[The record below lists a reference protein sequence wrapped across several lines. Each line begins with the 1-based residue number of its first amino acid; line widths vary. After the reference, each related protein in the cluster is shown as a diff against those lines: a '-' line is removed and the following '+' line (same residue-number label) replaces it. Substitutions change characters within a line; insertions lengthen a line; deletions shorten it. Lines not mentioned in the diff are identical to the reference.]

1 MHRHRDVGIG
11 LGDVD
16 EVQIELSTVGVIRFD
31 GRDIL
36 ECQGWEDEV
45 DVSWDDQFDASGMND
60 EITAPF
66 VRDGEGER
74 GGQIGGHL
82 RSSTSRCDGNQ
93 DHLNI
98 HSRFVLLHRQLVFS
112 LEWRPGKCHSRS
124 SPRLTR
130 TE

>member
-1 MHRHRDVGIG
+1 MDRHRDVGIG

-16 EVQIELSTVGVIRFD
+16 EVQIELSTVGVIGDD

-36 ECQGWEDEV
+36 KCHGRKDEI

-74 GGQIGGHL
+74 GGQIGCDL
-82 RSSTSRCDGNQ
+82 RSSTS
-93 DHLNI
+93 
-98 HSRFVLLHRQLVFS
+98 
-112 LEWRPGKCHSRS
+112 
-124 SPRLTR
+124 
-130 TE
+130 